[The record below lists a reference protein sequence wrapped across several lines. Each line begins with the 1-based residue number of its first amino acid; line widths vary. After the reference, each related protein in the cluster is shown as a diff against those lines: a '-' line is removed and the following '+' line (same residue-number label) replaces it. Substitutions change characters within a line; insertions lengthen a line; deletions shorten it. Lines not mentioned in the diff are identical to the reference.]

1 MEKNKLDKE
10 IILGAIFGI
19 IAIIAIICE
28 MSLGGFSKEAI
39 PDLEILREKLQN
51 QLLQSCF
58 LYTGII

>member
-28 MSLGGFSKEAI
+28 VSLGGFSKEVIA
-39 PDLEILREKLQN
+39 
-51 QLLQSCF
+51 
-58 LYTGII
+58 G

>member
-1 MEKNKLDKE
+1 MMEKNKLDKE

-39 PDLEILREKLQN
+39 PEE
-51 QLLQSCF
+51 
-58 LYTGII
+58 

>member
-1 MEKNKLDKE
+1 MTAIQYWRVSDGKEKLDKE

-39 PDLEILREKLQN
+39 PEE
-51 QLLQSCF
+51 
-58 LYTGII
+58 